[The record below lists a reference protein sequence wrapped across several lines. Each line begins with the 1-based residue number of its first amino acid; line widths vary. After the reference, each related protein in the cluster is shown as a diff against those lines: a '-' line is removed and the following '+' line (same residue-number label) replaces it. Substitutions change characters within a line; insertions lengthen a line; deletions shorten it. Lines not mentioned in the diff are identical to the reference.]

1 MSAMGMPRALQA
13 VGQLAH
19 VCLAQGRGEDAAA
32 LYQWLA
38 EQLPQDRRVR
48 QALVLALLDAG
59 RVREAAEVLRALG
72 PSANDAVAQYLLGR
86 VYGALGDSRAKVA
99 LQRYA
104 KYRRGSAAFQGAGR

>member
-1 MSAMGMPRALQA
+1 MGMPRALQA

-19 VCLAQGRGEDAAA
+19 VLLAQGRGEDAAA

-38 EQLPQDRRVR
+38 EQLPHDGRVR

-59 RVREAAEVLRALG
+59 RVREAAEVLRCLG
-72 PSANDAVAQYLLGR
+72 PSVNDAVTQYLLGR
-86 VYGALGDSRAKVA
+86 VYGALGDSRARVA

-104 KYRRGSAAFQGAGR
+104 RCRRASAAVEGAGR